1 MLENPDSFTYSRIIE
16 RRKYHR
22 LVYLDA
28 YLYGVNHKVTQE
40 RGNERNS
47 GIQW

>member
-1 MLENPDSFTYSRIIE
+1 MLENPGSFTYNRIIE
-16 RRKYHR
+16 RREYHR
-22 LVYLDA
+22 LVYLGS
-28 YLYGVNHKVTQE
+28 YLYGVNHKATHE